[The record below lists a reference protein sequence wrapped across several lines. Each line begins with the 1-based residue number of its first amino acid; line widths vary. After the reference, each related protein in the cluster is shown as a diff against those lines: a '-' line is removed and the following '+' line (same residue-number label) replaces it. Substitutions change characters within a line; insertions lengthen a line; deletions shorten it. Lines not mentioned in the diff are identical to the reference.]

1 MRVLGQVVGA
11 ALGLF
16 VLGGCSSADGGD
28 PGAAGAE
35 TGGAASAAGASAD
48 SGATSGG
55 SGGRG
60 GSASG
65 SGGLGGHGPGG
76 SGGLAGADT
85 GGASTGGGVTS
96 SGGLSGAGGGTSAHH
111 FSIKFDYRF
120 DTVGFFTAERRAALE
135 AAGALWA
142 NIIHDDFGALPK
154 GTGIRLKNPEN
165 RDEDVWVNG
174 IEEDVDDLIVF
185 VGSSEAIPGLG
196 RGGPSGNTQT
206 DDPVLAAALAARR
219 DGADFE
225 PWAGSISFKASSN
238 FFFDQ
243 TPATSDDIPAQSS
256 DFITTAAH
264 ELGHVLGF
272 SSGCAALQ
280 ALTSGSTF
288 IGPTAQAV
296 YGGPVPLVSDLGHF
310 QEGLKSDGTETLMDP
325 GMATGTRIAPTHLD
339 RAVFIDIGY
348 DIAK

>member
-1 MRVLGQVVGA
+1 MRVLGQVAGTV
-11 ALGLF
+11 LGLF
-16 VLGGCSSADGGD
+16 VVSGCSSADGGGLGAGGTGTAGET
-28 PGAAGAE
+28 GAAGSGAE
-35 TGGAASAAGASAD
+35 SGAS
-48 SGATSGG
+48 SSG

-60 GSASG
+60 GSNPGSGGRGGNGPDSSGALAGSSTGGANTAGGGAGNGGLSG
-65 SGGLGGHGPGG
+65 SGG
-76 SGGLAGADT
+76 
-85 GGASTGGGVTS
+85 GASS
-96 SGGLSGAGGGTSAHH
+96 HH

-120 DTVGFFTAERRAALE
+120 DTLAFFTAERRAALE

-142 NIIHDDFGALPK
+142 NLIHDDFPTLPK

-165 RDEDVWVNG
+165 RDEDVWVNS

-185 VGSSEAIPGLG
+185 VGTSEAISGLG
-196 RGGPSGNTQT
+196 RGGPSGTTQT
-206 DDPVLAAALAARR
+206 DDPVLAAALATRR
-219 DGADFE
+219 DGSNFE

-243 TPATSDDIPAQSS
+243 TPATADDIPDQAS

-272 SSGCAALQ
+272 SSGCAALL

-296 YGGPVPLVSDLGHF
+296 YGSPVPLVTDLGHF

-325 GMATGTRIAPTHLD
+325 GMAAGTRIAPTRLD

>member
-1 MRVLGQVVGA
+1 MRVLGQVVGT
-11 ALGLF
+11 ALGLL
-16 VLGGCSSADGGD
+16 VVNGCSSADGGG
-28 PGAAGAE
+28 PG
-35 TGGAASAAGASAD
+35 TGGAEAGGDTAAAGSSAASGAS
-48 SGATSGG
+48 SGG
-55 SGGRG
+55 GGRG
-60 GSASG
+60 GSNPG
-65 SGGLGGHGPGG
+65 SGGLAGNGPGG
-76 SGGLAGADT
+76 SGGLAGANAAGT
-85 GGASTGGGVTS
+85 SAGGGAAGSVGV
-96 SGGLSGAGGGTSAHH
+96 SGAGGGASTHH

-120 DTVGFFTAERRAALE
+120 DTVGFFTPDRRAALE

-142 NIIHDDFGALPK
+142 NHIHDDFPLLPK

-165 RDEDVWVNG
+165 RDEDVWVNS

-185 VGSSEAIPGLG
+185 VGTSEAIPGLG

-219 DGADFE
+219 DGPDFE

-238 FFFDQ
+238 FFFDP
-243 TPATSDDIPAQSS
+243 TPASADDIPSQSS

-272 SSGCAALQ
+272 SSGCAALL

-288 IGPTAQAV
+288 VGPTAQAV
-296 YGGPVPLVSDLGHF
+296 YGGPVPLVTDLGHF
-310 QEGLKSDGTETLMDP
+310 QEGLKSDGSETLMDP
-325 GMATGTRIAPTHLD
+325 GMTTGTRVSPTRLD

>member
-1 MRVLGQVVGA
+1 MRVLAQVVGA

-16 VLGGCSSADGGD
+16 VLGGCSSADGGG
-28 PGAAGAE
+28 PGAGGAE
-35 TGGAASAAGASAD
+35 TGGAPSAAGASAD
-48 SGATSGG
+48 SGANSGG
-55 SGGRG
+55 SGGAA
-60 GSASG
+60 GSA
-65 SGGLGGHGPGG
+65 GLGGNSPGG
-76 SGGLAGADT
+76 NSGLAGANT
-85 GGASTGGGVTS
+85 GGASAGGSAAG
-96 SGGLSGAGGGTSAHH
+96 SGGLSGAGGGASTHR
-111 FSIKFDYRF
+111 FSIHFDYRF
-120 DTVGFFTAERRAALE
+120 DTAGFFSADRRAALE

-142 NIIHDDFGALPK
+142 NLIHDDFPSLPK

-165 RDEDVWVNG
+165 RDEDVWVNS

-185 VGSSEAIPGLG
+185 VGTSEAIPGLG
-196 RGGPSGNTQT
+196 RGGPSYTTQT
-206 DDPVLAAALAARR
+206 DDAALAVALAARR
-219 DGADFE
+219 DGTDFE

-243 TPATSDDIPAQSS
+243 TPATADDIPAQSS
-256 DFITTAAH
+256 DFITAAAH

-272 SSGCAALQ
+272 SSGCAALV

-288 IGPTAQAV
+288 IGPTAEAV

-325 GMATGTRIAPTHLD
+325 GMATGTRITPTRLD
-339 RAVFIDIGY
+339 RAVFSDIGY